1 MGGQST
7 STSFRAYTCET
18 SRQPF
23 QPLQV
28 VTTKRPAS
36 GAINPPDLK
45 KTLMYEQIS
54 PAIANDGDENFIDP
68 ELSEFLQTPYEDTWD
83 N

>member
-1 MGGQST
+1 M
-7 STSFRAYTCET
+7 
-18 SRQPF
+18 
-23 QPLQV
+23 
-28 VTTKRPAS
+28 TTKRPAS

-45 KTLMYEQIS
+45 KPLMMYEQIS